1 MRMIILAVAVMGMV
15 ACGKKEEVK
24 ATGAAPTDTIKV
36 VDSTVK
42 AVDTSAAK
50 IVK

>member
-1 MRMIILAVAVMGMV
+1 MLALTVIGMV

-24 ATGAAPTDTIKV
+24 ATGAASTDTIKV

-50 IVK
+50 IIK